1 MCLIMYRCWISIN
14 LLDDDFWVMTDVI
27 WLEQVIYYIF
37 LVIILLIS
45 IWLHEY
51 AHAWTSYKLWDPTPV
66 LQWRLSP
73 NPLKHID
80 ILWLISVFLIGFW
93 WWKPV
98 QINPIYYKNPTR
110 DETLAAFAWPVMNLV
125 LAFFGMLIMMVYGRI
140 IGAWVQDLLLVNG
153 DFVVLFWQLFIRLN
167 IVLAVFNMFPLPPLD
182 GYRLVKI
189 CWKKWAQWIE
199 KNIFWIQWIIPILV
213 ISWSPIIQNCIN
225 AVWDP
230 IYRLFF
236 MLFSLIFY

>member
-1 MCLIMYRCWISIN
+1 MFEAIG
-14 LLDDDFWVMTDVI
+14 
-27 WLEQVIYYIF
+27 LEQIIYYVF

-51 AHAWTSYKLWDPTPV
+51 AHAWTSYRLWDPTPV
-66 LQWRLSP
+66 LQWRLTP

-80 ILWLISVFLIGFW
+80 IVWFISVFLIGFW

-110 DETLAAFAWPVMNLV
+110 DETLTAFAWPAMNLV
-125 LAFFGMLIMMVYGRI
+125 LAFFGMLIMMVYGKI
-140 IGAWVQDLLLVNG
+140 IWMWVQDMLMWG
-153 DFVVLFWQLFIRLN
+153 DFVVLFWQMFIIMN
-167 IVLAVFNMFPLPPLD
+167 IWLAVFNMIPLPPLD
-182 GYRLVKI
+182 GYRLIKVF
-189 CWKKWAQWIE
+189 WKKWAQRME
-199 KNIFWIQWIIPILV
+199 KNVMWISLILILLIVSDSPV
-213 ISWSPIIQNCIN
+213 IWNYISLVTD
-225 AVWDP
+225 A

>member
-1 MCLIMYRCWISIN
+1 MFGAIG
-14 LLDDDFWVMTDVI
+14 
-27 WLEQVIYYIF
+27 LEQIIYYAF

-51 AHAWTSYKLWDPTPV
+51 AHAWTSYRLWDPTPV
-66 LQWRLSP
+66 LQWRLTP

-80 ILWLISVFLIGFW
+80 IVWFISVFLIGFW

-110 DETLAAFAWPVMNLV
+110 DETLTAFAWPAMNLV
-125 LAFFGMLIMMVYGRI
+125 LAFFGMLIMMVYGKI
-140 IGAWVQDLLLVNG
+140 IWMWVQDMLMWW
-153 DFVVLFWQLFIRLN
+153 DFVVLFWQMFIIMN
-167 IVLAVFNMFPLPPLD
+167 IWLAVFNMIPLPPLD
-182 GYRLVKI
+182 GYRLIKVF
-189 CWKKWAQWIE
+189 WKKWAQRME
-199 KNIFWIQWIIPILV
+199 KNVMWISLILILLIVSDSPV
-213 ISWSPIIQNCIN
+213 IWNYISLVTD
-225 AVWDP
+225 A

>member
-1 MCLIMYRCWISIN
+1 MLESIG
-14 LLDDDFWVMTDVI
+14 
-27 WLEQVIYYIF
+27 LEQIIYYVF

-66 LQWRLSP
+66 LQWRLTP

-80 ILWLISVFLIGFW
+80 IIWFISVFLIGFW

-110 DETLAAFAWPVMNLV
+110 DETFTAFAWPAMNIV
-125 LAFFGMLIMMVYGRI
+125 LAFFGMFIMMVYGKI
-140 IGAWVQDLLLVNG
+140 AWMWAQDLFLMNADYVI
-153 DFVVLFWQLFIRLN
+153 LFWQMFIIMN
-167 IVLAVFNMFPLPPLD
+167 IALAVFNMIPLPPLD
-182 GYRLVKI
+182 WYRLIKI
-189 CWKKWAQWIE
+189 FWKKWAHWME
-199 KNIFWIQWIIPILV
+199 KNVTWISMILIILIV
-213 ISWSPIIQNCIN
+213 SGSPIIWNYISTITD
-225 AVWDP
+225 V

>member
-1 MCLIMYRCWISIN
+1 M
-14 LLDDDFWVMTDVI
+14 
-27 WLEQVIYYIF
+27 LESLALQDIIYYVF

-66 LQWRLSP
+66 LQWRLTP
-73 NPLKHID
+73 NPFKHID
-80 ILWLISVFLIGFW
+80 IIWFISVFLIGFW

-98 QINPIYYKNPTR
+98 QINPIYYKNPVR
-110 DETLAAFAWPVMNLV
+110 DETISAFAWPAMNLV
-125 LAFFGMLIMMVYGRI
+125 LAFFWMLIMMTYGRI
-140 IGAWVQDLLLVNG
+140 VWMWVQDLLLGG
-153 DFVVLFWQLFIRLN
+153 DFVILFWQMFIQIN
-167 IVLAVFNMFPLPPLD
+167 IVLAVFNMFPMPPLD
-182 GYRLVKI
+182 GYRLIKI
-189 CWKKWAQWIE
+189 FWKKWAHWME
-199 KNIFWIQWIIPILV
+199 KNIYWIQWIVPILV
-213 ISWSPIIQNCIN
+213 ISWSPIIQNRIS